1 MSQSTSPSRNRV
13 YGTALVCRTWKVSRA
28 TVYRH
33 GTAACA
39 DPDVARPSVR
49 RGPVGACADQDPLVH
64 IKAEIEASPFQGEGY
79 RKIWARL
86 RYKGV
91 RTAAR
96 RVRRVMKENGL
107 LAPHRPR
114 VRPEHLHDG
123 TIVTERVDE
132 VWGTDMT
139 QTVTTYQGRAY
150 VFIAVDQCS
159 GELIGTHSSHQA
171 TRWEAL
177 EPIRQGVARHFG
189 GLAQDR
195 ALGLKL
201 RHDHGS
207 NYMSDDFQ
215 QEIKFFGI
223 ASSPAYVRQPEGN
236 GVAER
241 TIRMLKEQL
250 LWVRL
255 FATVEELRLGLATF
269 ATQYNDA
276 WLRQRHGHKTPNQIR
291 AEQRGLA
298 ADVATGL
305 KMAA

>member
-13 YGTALVCRTWKVSRA
+13 YGTALVCHTWKVSRA

-39 DPDVARPSVR
+39 DPDVARPSFR
-49 RGPVGACADQDPLVH
+49 RGPVGACADQGLLVH
-64 IKAEIEASPFQGEGY
+64 IKAGIEASPFQGEGY

-91 RTAAR
+91 RSAAW

-107 LAPHRPR
+107 FAPHHPR
-114 VRPEHLHDG
+114 VRPEELHGG
-123 TIVTERVDE
+123 TIVTDHVDE

-139 QTVTTYQGRAY
+139 QPVTTDQGRAY
-150 VFIAVDQCS
+150 VFISVDHCS
-159 GELIGTHSSHQA
+159 GVIIGTQASYQA
-171 TRWEAL
+171 TRWEVL
-177 EPIRQGVARHFG
+177 EPIRQGVARYFG
-189 GLAQDR
+189 GLTQDR
-195 ALGLKL
+195 ALGLML

-223 ASSPAYVRQPEGN
+223 TSSPAYVCQPEGN

-250 LWVRL
+250 RM
-255 FATVEELRLGLATF
+255 GLSTF
-269 ATQYNDA
+269 AIQFNDA
-276 WLRQRHGHKTPNQIR
+276 WLRQRHGDKTPNQIR
-291 AEQRGLA
+291 AEQLGLS